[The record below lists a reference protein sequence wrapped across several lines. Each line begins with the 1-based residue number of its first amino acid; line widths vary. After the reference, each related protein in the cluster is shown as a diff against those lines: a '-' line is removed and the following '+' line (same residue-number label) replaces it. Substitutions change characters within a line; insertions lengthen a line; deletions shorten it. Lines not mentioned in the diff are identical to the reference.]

1 MAQTKSLKRTIQDLQ
16 PGESLVLG
24 PGQREQ
30 TARTYC
36 SDLAFTYLRRYSVNR
51 NRETRIVTVTRTQ

>member
-1 MAQTKSLKRTIQDLQ
+1 MAETKSLKRTIQDLQ

-30 TARTYC
+30 TARSYC
-36 SDLAFTYLRRYSVNR
+36 SDLAFTYLRRYRVNR
-51 NRETRIVTVTRTQ
+51 NKATRQVTVTRMQ